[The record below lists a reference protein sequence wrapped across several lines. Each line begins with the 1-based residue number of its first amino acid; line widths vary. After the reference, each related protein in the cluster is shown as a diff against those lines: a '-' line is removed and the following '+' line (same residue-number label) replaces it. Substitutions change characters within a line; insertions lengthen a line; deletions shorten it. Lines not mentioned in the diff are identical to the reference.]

1 MIQPLTEQQQS
12 RQGRSQN
19 MDAATKEP
27 EATRLQQNTFLPAV
41 DAAAIVDRYGMGT
54 EDALGAS

>member
-1 MIQPLTEQQQS
+1 
-12 RQGRSQN
+12 
-19 MDAATKEP
+19 MDAATMEP

-54 EDALGAS
+54 EAALGAS